1 MADVTTPIEE
11 NHKLSP
17 EGSVKET
24 LKDSECHD
32 HQHSPNRFGVVPMPE
47 RLNADPNY
55 TGKGVTIAFLDSGFY
70 PHADLF
76 EPENRILAYHDLAQE
91 LPSLN
96 PDDEVKSWQWH
107 GTQTSV
113 AAAGNGWLSDG
124 VYRGLASD
132 AMVVLVKASQE
143 GRISEDNIARGIEWV
158 IENRE
163 RYNIRVLNISLG
175 GDHDVIFARSIINQ
189 AAEEAIN
196 QGVVVVAAAGNS
208 GAEGKRSIPPANSP
222 SVITVGGYDDKNDLD
237 PTTID
242 LYHSNFGPTA
252 DGFVKPELI
261 APAMWVAAPILP
273 RTPLYER
280 AETLSKL
287 LAAPDYELSKLAQRL
302 AEQAGIPHRLLR
314 AKPGIIRAFLESVL
328 SDQKI
333 IAAHY
338 QHVDGTSFAAPIVA
352 SLVAQML
359 EANPA
364 LTPIMVR
371 KILISTADRIA
382 HAPVLRQGY
391 GVIDA
396 RQAVLLA
403 ADKTLRFETI
413 SCAPPRIENGKV
425 LFLFQG
431 DRALSVSLAG
441 DFNGWDSNKTKL
453 VKDEHGFWRTAID
466 APPPGVYQ
474 YKFIINGEWW
484 LEDPNNGMKA
494 PDNHGG
500 LNSVL
505 TIK

>member
-1 MADVTTPIEE
+1 
-11 NHKLSP
+11 L
-17 EGSVKET
+17 KE
-24 LKDSECHD
+24 SAHD
-32 HQHSPNRFGVVPMPE
+32 DHDHSPNRFGVVPTAV
-47 RLNADPNY
+47 RLNADTNY
-55 TGKGVTIAFLDSGFY
+55 TGRGVTIAFLDSGFY
-70 PHADLF
+70 PHPDLV
-76 EPENRILAYHDLAQE
+76 EPQSRILAYHDIAQE
-91 LPSLN
+91 RPAL
-96 PDDEVKSWQWH
+96 DAEDKVEVWQWH

-113 AAAGNGWLSDG
+113 AAAGNGRLSDG

-132 AMVVLVKASQE
+132 AQVVLVKASSR
-143 GRISEDNIARGIEWV
+143 GRISEENIARGIEWV

-163 RYNIRVLNISLG
+163 RYDIRILNISLG
-175 GDHDVIFARSIINQ
+175 GDQDVACSRSIIGQ
-189 AAEEAIN
+189 AAEEAFS

-252 DGFVKPELI
+252 EGTVKPELI

-273 RTPLYER
+273 RTDLYGR
-280 AETLSKL
+280 AEALSRL
-287 LAAPDYELSKLAQRL
+287 WAAPDYELSKLAVEL
-302 AEQAGIPHRLLR
+302 ADKAEIP
-314 AKPGIIRAFLESVL
+314 AKVARTGAVAIRAFLDSAL
-328 SDQKI
+328 SEQKI

-352 SLVAQML
+352 SIVAQMI

-364 LTPIMVR
+364 LTPTMIKR
-371 KILISTADRIA
+371 ILISTADRIA
-382 HAPVLRQGY
+382 HAPVVRQGY
-391 GVIDA
+391 GVVDA
-396 RQAVLLA
+396 RQALSLA
-403 ADKTLRFETI
+403 RDKTLRWETI
-413 SCAPPRIENGKV
+413 GCGPPRIENGKI
-425 LFLFQG
+425 LFAFQG
-431 DRALSVSLAG
+431 DRAASVSLAG
-441 DFNGWDSNKTKL
+441 DFNGWDFNKTKL
-453 VKDEHGFWRTAID
+453 CKDEHGFWRIALD

-484 LEDPNNGMKA
+484 LEDPNNEMTA

>member
-1 MADVTTPIEE
+1 M
-11 NHKLSP
+11 
-17 EGSVKET
+17 
-24 LKDSECHD
+24 KDSECHD
-32 HQHSPNRFGVVPMPE
+32 HQHSPNRFGVVPTPE

-70 PHADLF
+70 PHPDLL
-76 EPENRILAYHDLAQE
+76 EPESRILAYHDLAQE

-124 VYRGLASD
+124 AYRGLASD
-132 AMVVLVKASQE
+132 AMVVLVKASHK
-143 GRISEDNIARGIEWV
+143 GRISEENIARGIEWG

-163 RYNIRVLNISLG
+163 RYHIRVLNISLG
-175 GDHDVIFARSIINQ
+175 GDQDVIFARSIINQ

-208 GAEGKRSIPPANSP
+208 GAERKRSIPPANSP

-242 LYHSNFGPTA
+242 LYHSNFGPTV

-273 RTPLYER
+273 GTPLYER
-280 AETLSKL
+280 AEALSRL
-287 LAAPDYELSKLAQRL
+287 LAAPDYELCKLAQEL
-302 AEQAGIPHRLLR
+302 ADQAGIPHRLLR
-314 AKPGIIRAFLESVL
+314 AKAGVMRAFLESVL
-328 SDQKI
+328 SEQKI

-364 LTPIMVR
+364 LTPLMVR

-396 RQAVLLA
+396 RQAVSLA

-413 SCAPPRIENGKV
+413 NCAPPRIENGQV
-425 LFLFQG
+425 LFAFQG
-431 DRALSVSLAG
+431 VQAVSVSLAG

-453 VKDEHGFWRTAID
+453 SKDEHGFWRTAID

-494 PDNHGG
+494 PDGHGG

>member
-1 MADVTTPIEE
+1 M
-11 NHKLSP
+11 
-17 EGSVKET
+17 
-24 LKDSECHD
+24 KDSACHD
-32 HQHSPNRFGVVPMPE
+32 HQHSPNRFGVVPTHV
-47 RLNADPNY
+47 RLNADTNY
-55 TGKGVTIAFLDSGFY
+55 RGEGVTIAFLDSGFY
-70 PHADLF
+70 PHADLL
-76 EPENRILAYHDLAQE
+76 EPESRILAYEDLAQE
-91 LPSLN
+91 RPSLN
-96 PDDEVKSWQWH
+96 PDDKVESWQWH

-124 VYRGLASD
+124 AYRGLASD
-132 AMVVLVKASQE
+132 AQVVLVKASQQ
-143 GRISEDNIARGIEWV
+143 GRVSEENIARGIEWV

-175 GDHDVIFARSIINQ
+175 GDQDVPCSRSIINQ
-189 AAEEAIN
+189 AAEEAIS

-208 GAEGKRSIPPANSP
+208 GAEGKHSIPPANSP

-261 APAMWVAAPILP
+261 APAMWIAAPILP
-273 RTPLYER
+273 RTGLYER
-280 AETLSKL
+280 AETLSRL
-287 LAAPDYELSKLAQRL
+287 LAAPDYELSKLALEL
-302 AEQAGIPHRLLR
+302 ADQAGIPHRLLR
-314 AKPGIIRAFLESVL
+314 RDAGAIRAFLESVL
-328 SDQKI
+328 SEQKI

-352 SLVAQML
+352 SLVAQMI

-364 LTPIMVR
+364 LTPTMIK

-396 RQAVLLA
+396 RQAVSLA
-403 ADKTLRFETI
+403 QDKTLQWDTI
-413 SCAPPRIENGKV
+413 TCAPPRIENGKV
-425 LFLFQG
+425 LFVFYD
-431 DRALSVSLAG
+431 DRAASVSLAG
-441 DFNGWDSNKTKL
+441 DFNAWDGNKTKL
-453 VKDEHGFWRTAID
+453 DKDEHGFWWAALD
-466 APPPGVYQ
+466 APPPGLYH
-474 YKFIINGEWW
+474 YKFIVNGERW

-494 PDNHGG
+494 PDNYGG